1 MSPYCHA
8 ALFNEEIFMIKKIV
22 TLLVACGISSPVMAA
37 PDMSQSLA
45 GAWTG
50 TLQYR
55 DYGNDRQ
62 VTLPTTVTFSGP
74 VNALRGDYVYDDGPG
89 KTVRSSEQWAL
100 APDGSTLTMDG
111 APARVTVYRAGP
123 GADVTLEVEGMAE
136 ENKQAVAMRTL
147 LNRTGVQ
154 LTITRLTQLPGQPWL
169 TRHVYR
175 FVKDK

>member
-1 MSPYCHA
+1 MTKHIMAFLA
-8 ALFNEEIFMIKKIV
+8 A
-22 TLLVACGISSPVMAA
+22 CSISLPGVAA
-37 PDMSQSLA
+37 PDLSQALA
-45 GAWTG
+45 GAWRG

-55 DYGNDRQ
+55 DYSNDRQ

-74 VNALRGDYVYDDGPG
+74 ASALRGDYVYDDGPG
-89 KTVRSSEQWAL
+89 KTVRASERWSL

-111 APARVTVYRAGP
+111 SPARVTTWRAGP
-123 GADVTLEVEGMAE
+123 DADVTLEVEGTAE

>member
-1 MSPYCHA
+1 MFKQILA
-8 ALFNEEIFMIKKIV
+8 
-22 TLLVACGISSPVMAA
+22 LVAACCLSLPAVAA
-37 PDMSQSLA
+37 PDLSASLA

-55 DYGNDRQ
+55 DFGNDRQ

-74 VNALRGDYVYDDGPG
+74 ATALRGDYVYDDGPG
-89 KTVRSSEQWAL
+89 KTVRSTEQWSL
-100 APDGSTLTMDG
+100 DGSTLTLG
-111 APARVTVYRAGP
+111 GTPARVTVYGAGT
-123 GADVTLEVEGMAE
+123 GADVTLEVEGAGE
-136 ENKQAVAMRTL
+136 ENKRPVAMRTL
-147 LNRTGVQ
+147 LSRAGDQ

>member
-1 MSPYCHA
+1 MKHIIAFLA
-8 ALFNEEIFMIKKIV
+8 ACCIGLPAV
-22 TLLVACGISSPVMAA
+22 AA
-37 PDMSQSLA
+37 PDVAQSLA

-55 DYGNDRQ
+55 DFGNDRQ

-74 VNALRGDYVYDDGPG
+74 ATALRGDYVYDDGPG
-89 KTVRSSEQWAL
+89 KTVRSTEQWSL
-100 APDGSTLTMDG
+100 DGSTLTLDG
-111 APARVTVYRAGP
+111 TAASVTTYRAGT
-123 GADVTLEVEGMAE
+123 GADVTLEVEGSGE
-136 ENKQAVAMRTL
+136 ENKRPVAMRTL
-147 LNRTGVQ
+147 VARTGDA

>member
-1 MSPYCHA
+1 MFKHIMA
-8 ALFNEEIFMIKKIV
+8 
-22 TLLVACGISSPVMAA
+22 LVAAFCLSLPAVAA
-37 PDMSQSLA
+37 PDLSASLV

-55 DYGNDRQ
+55 DFGNDRQ
-62 VTLPTTVTFSGP
+62 VTLPTKVTFSGL
-74 VNALRGDYVYDDGPG
+74 ATDLRGDYVYDDGPG
-89 KTVRSSEQWAL
+89 KTVRSTVQWSL

-111 APARVTVYRAGP
+111 AAARVTTWRAGK
-123 GADVTLEVEGMAE
+123 GADITLEVDGTAE
-136 ENKQAVAMRTL
+136 ENKQPVAMRTL
-147 LNRTGVQ
+147 LNRAGDA